1 MFAPYA
7 GADGCWFFPAVGSGV
22 YLNLGRT
29 WLLYRKS
36 DVSALHAQWARDDP
50 QARGTLASSSSPEL
64 ARLKGMP
71 RGEAFPVQAADLGFD
86 TVSVVHNSMFSL
98 SEIVVTSRACMALPA
113 DRPLHAC
120 VSQLIDVRTWRARF
134 VAGSCNCSSD
144 ASGGPMHS
152 CQGVAH
158 MR

>member
-1 MFAPYA
+1 MAPSR
-7 GADGCWFFPAVGSGV
+7 PNPT
-22 YLNLGRT
+22 LTLT
-29 WLLYRKS
+29 LTK
-36 DVSALHAQWARDDP
+36 QWARDDP
-50 QARGTLASSSSPEL
+50 QARGGALARSSSSSPDSSPEL

-71 RGEAFPVQAADLGFD
+71 RGESFPVQAADLGFD
-86 TVSVVHNSMFSL
+86 SVSVVHNSMFSL

-120 VSQLIDVRTWRARF
+120 VSQLVDVRTWSARW
-134 VAGSCNCSSD
+134 VAGSCNCSDTAGAFSQ
-144 ASGGPMHS
+144 PMLS